1 MPVERTPQGAAGLT
15 ASVERRHG
23 PAESPGHGDRTGDI
37 GQVAAFQDRGRVL
50 GQEIASAENQ
60 RKATDILI
68 NIWVNTADSSPA
80 LHEQAVAAFGSAATA
95 ADRLVLHYGLALV
108 AYPFLRETAAA
119 IGALTRSAGELTQVA
134 LKQRLIAGRG
144 QLGSL
149 EKAVE
154 RILASLTDWG
164 LLTRDR
170 QRHTYT
176 TPGQPISTGS
186 PAAETW
192 LLACAALAHPA
203 EELPFGDLLRL
214 PELCPIRLSVSLDD
228 LRACPWFNV
237 QRQGGGWDM
246 VRLSAKA
253 R

>member
-1 MPVERTPQGAAGLT
+1 MDKGIGFNRTIKLIWLDATAALCAEGLSTPEIRARLAPV
-15 ASVERRHG
+15 
-23 PAESPGHGDRTGDI
+23 I
-37 GQVAAFQDRGRVL
+37 

-68 NIWVNTADSSPA
+68 NIWVNTASISPA
-80 LHEQAVAAFGSAATA
+80 LHGQAVAAFASAATA
-95 ADRLVLHYGLALV
+95 ADRLALHYGLALV

-119 IGALTRSAGELTQVA
+119 IGVLTRSAGELTQIA

-164 LLTRDR
+164 ALDRDR
-170 QRHTYT
+170 QRHVYT
-176 TPGQPISTGS
+176 PPAQPIGAASA
-186 PAAETW
+186 AAETR

-203 EELPFGDLLRL
+203 EELPFSDLLRL
-214 PELCPIRLSVSLDD
+214 PELYPFRFSVGIDD
-228 LRACPWFNV
+228 LRTCPWFAV

-246 VRLSAKA
+246 VRLNAISK
-253 R
+253 

>member
-1 MPVERTPQGAAGLT
+1 LTWLDATAALCAEGLGAPEIRTRLAPV
-15 ASVERRHG
+15 
-23 PAESPGHGDRTGDI
+23 I
-37 GQVAAFQDRGRVL
+37 GQQ
-50 GQEIASAENQ
+50 IASAENQ
-60 RKATDILI
+60 RKAADILI
-68 NIWVNTADSSPA
+68 NIWINTASISPA
-80 LHEQAVAAFGSAATA
+80 LHGEAIAAFGRAATA
-95 ADRLVLHYGLALV
+95 ADRLVLHYGLALL
-108 AYPFLRETAAA
+108 AYPFLRETAAV

-164 LLTRDR
+164 ALNRDR

-176 TPGQPISTGS
+176 PPAQPIG
-186 PAAETW
+186 AASVTTETW

-203 EELPFGDLLRL
+203 EELPFSDLLRL
-214 PELCPIRLSVSLDD
+214 PELYPFRFSVSVDD
-228 LRACPWFNV
+228 LRACPWFAV

-246 VRLSAKA
+246 VRLSGVLSWPTPPPAIPNMA
-253 R
+253 RMTMSF

>member
-1 MPVERTPQGAAGLT
+1 MDKGIGFNRTIKLTWLDATAALCAEGLSTPEIRARLAPV
-15 ASVERRHG
+15 
-23 PAESPGHGDRTGDI
+23 I
-37 GQVAAFQDRGRVL
+37 
-50 GQEIASAENQ
+50 GQEIASAENR

-68 NIWVNTADSSPA
+68 NIWVNTAGIAPA
-80 LHEQAVAAFGSAATA
+80 LHDQAVAAFGSAAA

-154 RILASLTDWG
+154 RILASLTNWG

-176 TPGQPISTGS
+176 PPAQPISADS
-186 PAAETW
+186 PATETW

-214 PELCPIRLSVSLDD
+214 PELYPFRFSVSLDD
-228 LRACPWFNV
+228 LRASPWFSV